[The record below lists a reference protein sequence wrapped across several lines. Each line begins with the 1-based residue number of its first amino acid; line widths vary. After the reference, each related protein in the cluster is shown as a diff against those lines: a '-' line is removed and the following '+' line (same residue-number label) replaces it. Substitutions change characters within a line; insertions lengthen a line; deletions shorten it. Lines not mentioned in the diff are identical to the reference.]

1 MIIPYNPQFYKQ
13 NVSLF
18 SQKWPT
24 FLNRKKYETILP
36 THFILSNKSYWTGS
50 PYYFYRTGTYAN
62 GTYMSSSGY
71 FSDDPVPDTL
81 GTRPVISLSS
91 SVKLSGDG
99 TWNNVYTVS

>member
-36 THFILSNKSYWTGS
+36 THFILSNKSQLTVYTLFQVPSPDNFTEEDNDITGRVPKVSGTGS
-50 PYYFYRTGTYAN
+50 
-62 GTYMSSSGY
+62 
-71 FSDDPVPDTL
+71 
-81 GTRPVISLSS
+81 SL
-91 SVKLSGDG
+91 K
-99 TWNNVYTVS
+99 